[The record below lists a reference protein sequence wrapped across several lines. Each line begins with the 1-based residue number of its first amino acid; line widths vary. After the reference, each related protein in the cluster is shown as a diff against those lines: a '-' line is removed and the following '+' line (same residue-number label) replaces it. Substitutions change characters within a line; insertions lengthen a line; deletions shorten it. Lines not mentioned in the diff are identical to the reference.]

1 MRPSSLLIAFLMAL
15 AAVSPAGALERIL
28 DISNDRWVEVTGE
41 GSFSAAPDFAR
52 VTVGVTSAGR
62 NAGEAMAANARAAN
76 ALISLIKAEGVAP
89 ADIQTSDV
97 SISPTFSQSSPGQ
110 TSSPTITGYSV
121 SNNVTVNVRDIS
133 RLGSLLDKAVAA
145 GANSIYGIGFGHNNP
160 SALLDKARPLA
171 VADAR
176 RKAEIYAGAG
186 RRPGWSAH
194 GAYGGRREPSAR
206 GVFPRVLWGLTGP
219 AADRGGRGPTYRDC
233 HRAIRTDPV
242 NARSPLISFQL
253 DEAPMCRNIRPLF
266 NFEPPATEAEIRASA
281 LQFVRKVSGFAKPS
295 QGNAEAFE
303 RAVDEVSEAARKL
316 ISSLHSAAPPRDR
329 DVEARKARERSRL
342 RFG

>member
-15 AAVSPAGALERIL
+15 AAVSPAGALDRIL

-41 GSFSAAPDFAR
+41 GSVSAAPDFAR

-62 NAGEAMAANARAAN
+62 NAGEAMAGNARAAN

-110 TSSPTITGYSV
+110 TGSPTITGYSV
-121 SNNVTVNVRDIS
+121 SNNVTVIVRDIS

-186 RRPGWSAH
+186 
-194 GAYGGRREPSAR
+194 GAGAGRLM
-206 GVFPRVLWGLTGP
+206 VLTEEGRNQAP
-219 AADRGGRGPTYRDC
+219 AAFS
-233 HRAIRTDPV
+233 RAY
-242 NARSPLISFQL
+242 SG
-253 DEAPMCRNIRPLF
+253 
-266 NFEPPATEAEIRASA
+266 A
-281 LQFVRKVSGFAKPS
+281 LP
-295 QGNAEAFE
+295 
-303 RAVDEVSEAARKL
+303 
-316 ISSLHSAAPPRDR
+316 APPPIEAGEDR
-329 DVEARKARERSRL
+329 LTVTVTARFEL
-342 RFG
+342 TQ